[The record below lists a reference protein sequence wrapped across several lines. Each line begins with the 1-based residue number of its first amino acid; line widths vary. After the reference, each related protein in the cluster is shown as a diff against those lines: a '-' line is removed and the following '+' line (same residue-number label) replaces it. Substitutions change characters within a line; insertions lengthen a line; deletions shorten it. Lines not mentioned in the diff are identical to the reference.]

1 MDIRSLKGNISTWNR
16 FRLAHAALNQFRR
29 SVRLAVIYREEEVDG
44 FLEDV
49 VANRGGNFRI
59 FTDLGSAC
67 KWLEIEA
74 SAVVVK

>member
-1 MDIRSLKGNISTWNR
+1 MDIRSLKGNISMWDR
-16 FRLAHAALNQFRR
+16 FRLAQAALNQFGR

-44 FLEDV
+44 LLEDV